1 MKKIFLLLALSF
13 CVFSFNAI
21 YAQKPTTTTT
31 TTKKFVPFKPPKLF
45 TSLGV
50 IKDSAIAPVDQVKA
64 VISQP
69 LYITDAAKNIYT
81 VQSYQFLYKKRVVS
95 EDANGN
101 AIPATSIASQQF
113 YDANPI
119 PELWI
124 KIMREDLKKGE
135 EVFYFDII
143 VKDKLGR
150 IMHAPDLK
158 IITN

>member
-1 MKKIFLLLALSF
+1 MKKFLILITLAFFGLCF
-13 CVFSFNAI
+13 TNLQ
-21 YAQKPTTTTT
+21 AQKPASTV
-31 TTKKFVPFKPPKLF
+31 TTKKFVPYKPPKLF
-45 TSLGV
+45 TSVGV
-50 IKDSAIAPVDQVKA
+50 IKDSALAPVEQVKA
-64 VISQP
+64 IISQP
-69 LYITDAAKNIYT
+69 LFVTDAGKNVYT

-95 EDANGN
+95 EDASGK

-113 YDANPI
+113 YDAKPI
-119 PELWI
+119 PDLWI